1 MNSTIKDLLTR
12 RSIRKYTDQPVGDA
26 ELKQILEAGTYA
38 PTGRNIQAPIIVAI
52 RNPEEVKNLSRL
64 NAQVMGSDADPFY
77 GAPAVLVVLSAAD
90 SRHICYD
97 GALVMGNLMNAAH
110 ALGLGSCWIHRAKEV
125 FESEEGKALLKKWGI
140 EGDYVG
146 VGNCILGY
154 PAEQPEAKPRK
165 ENYVYY
171 VD

>member
-1 MNSTIKDLLTR
+1 MNVTIENLLTR
-12 RSIRKYTDQPVGDA
+12 RSIRKYTSQPVGDA

-38 PTGRNIQAPIIVAI
+38 PTGRNLQSPIIIAI
-52 RNPEEVKNLSRL
+52 RNPEEIKVLSKL
-64 NAQVMGSDADPFY
+64 NAQVMGSDSDPFY
-77 GAPAVLVVLSAAD
+77 GAPAVLVVLAD
-90 SRHICYD
+90 AQSRHICYD

-125 FESEEGKALLKKWGI
+125 FESEEGKALLKKWGV

-146 VGNCILGY
+146 VGNCIVGY
-154 PAEQPEAKPRK
+154 PDEKPEAKPRK

>member
-1 MNSTIKDLLTR
+1 MNSTIKDLLSR

-26 ELKQILEAGTYA
+26 ELKQILEAGMYA

-52 RNPEEVKNLSRL
+52 RNPEVIAKLSKMNAAVKDLE
-64 NAQVMGSDADPFY
+64 GDPFY

-97 GALVMGNLMNAAH
+97 GSLVMGNLMNAAH

-125 FESEEGKALLKKWGI
+125 FETEEGKALLKSWGI

>member
-1 MNSTIKDLLTR
+1 MNSTIKDLVTR

-26 ELKQILEAGTYA
+26 ELKQILEAGIYA

-52 RNPEEVKNLSRL
+52 RNPEVIKKLSKMNAAVKDLE
-64 NAQVMGSDADPFY
+64 GDPFY

-97 GALVMGNLMNAAH
+97 GSLVMGNLMNAAH
-110 ALGLGSCWIHRAKEV
+110 ALGLGTCWIHRAKEV
-125 FESEEGKALLKKWGI
+125 FETEEGKAMLKSWGI

-154 PAEQPEAKPRK
+154 PAEAPEAKPRK